1 MTVKEN
7 FIEFIES
14 AFTEF
19 EVVGEYV
26 KESKE
31 VNILHKT
38 CGKTFNIRPSYF
50 REVPL
55 CIKCLGKPK
64 TQEEYI
70 ERVNLISNNEY
81 EVLSDY
87 VKEWDKVLKRH
98 KVCGYEWEIAP
109 GHFRNG
115 RRCPKCNGR
124 VRKDTKYFINEIY
137 EIVGDEYEVMSGYEG
152 AFRYVYFKHNSDR
165 CDNNVF
171 KMTPSDFI
179 QGRRCPKCGL
189 LNKTGKYHWKH
200 NPNLTE
206 EQRQRRDMFNGEI
219 RKWRDKVY
227 ARDNYTCQ
235 RCFEHGGELNAH
247 HLNSWDKHPE
257 ERFDLTN
264 GITLCVDCHKQ
275 FHSLYGYGNN
285 THIQYIEYS
294 KTYL

>member
-7 FIEFIES
+7 FIEFIERS
-14 AFTEF
+14 FTEF

-26 KESKE
+26 KETKE

-55 CIKCLGKPK
+55 CIKCMGNPK

-87 VKEWDKVLKRH
+87 VKEWEKVLKRH

-109 GHFRNG
+109 GHFRIG
-115 RRCPKCNGR
+115 RRCPKCSGR
-124 VRKDTKYFINEIY
+124 VRKDTKYFVNEIL
-137 EIVGDEYEVMSGYEG
+137 ELVGDEYEVMTEYEG
-152 AFRYVYFKHNSDR
+152 AFHYVYFKHNSER

-171 KMTPSDFI
+171 KMTPSDFL
-179 QGRRCPKCGL
+179 QGRRCPKCGQ
-189 LNKTGKYHWKH
+189 LNKSGIFHWNY

-206 EQRQRRDMFNGEI
+206 EQRQRRDMFNVEI

-235 RCFEHGGELNAH
+235 RCSAYGGELNAH

-285 THIQYIEYS
+285 THLQYIEYS